1 MKRIKLKI
9 NFKDKRGSIKDIFY
23 KKNINHI
30 AVIKSAKGALRGDH
44 FHKKTVQ
51 YMYITKGELEYWYK
65 NRFSKGKSKMALLK
79 EGDLIMT
86 PRNEM
91 HALKI
96 TKNNE
101 FIVFTTGLR
110 GGKDYETDT
119 FRFKPTIIKN

>member
-9 NFKDKRGSIKDIFY
+9 NFKDKRGSIKDLFY

-30 AVIKSAKGALRGDH
+30 AVIKSKRGALRGDH
-44 FHKKTVQ
+44 FHKRTTQ

-65 NRFSKGKSKMALLK
+65 KRTSKQKSKMALLK

-86 PRNEM
+86 PPNEM

-110 GGKDYETDT
+110 GGKDYEADT
-119 FRFKPTIIKN
+119 FRFKPTLIRN

>member
-9 NFKDKRGSIKDIFY
+9 NFKDKRGSIKDLFY

-30 AVIKSAKGALRGDH
+30 AIIKSTKGALRGDH

-65 NRFSKGKSKMALLK
+65 NRFSKRKSKMALLK

-110 GGKDYETDT
+110 GGKDYEADT
-119 FRFKPTIIKN
+119 FRFKPTLIG